1 MSASREKK
9 ARQELNESG
18 YVDPR
23 KAREAEEKA
32 KERRSTRIY
41 TAVIV
46 AFVLLGVVL
55 FASHDHEFV
64 QTVANRIMEFVDGKL
79 IDKMGTYDEYIG
91 GIREEMLARL
101 NG

>member
-55 FASHDHEFV
+55 FASRRA
-64 QTVANRIMEFVDGKL
+64 TRPRRLPAS
-79 IDKMGTYDEYIG
+79 
-91 GIREEMLARL
+91 ARRAP
-101 NG
+101 

>member
-55 FASHDHEFV
+55 FASGRIQASNEAKETARIGAESAVTIDGEEFSV
-64 QTVANRIMEFVDGKL
+64 NE
-79 IDKMGTYDEYIG
+79 
-91 GIREEMLARL
+91 LAYY
-101 NG
+101 

>member
-55 FASHDHEFV
+55 LPPAASRRA
-64 QTVANRIMEFVDGKL
+64 TRP
-79 IDKMGTYDEYIG
+79 
-91 GIREEMLARL
+91 RRL
-101 NG
+101 PASVRRAP